1 MSKDIGTIH
10 LGLAKQFSGPE
21 TLKIWSWA
29 IQSCH
34 TYLIP
39 LRAHLSALPSLAAR
53 TQPGSEVNVSDDRSP
68 LLAQPCCRVLLQG
81 LGA

>member
-10 LGLAKQFSGPE
+10 LGLAKQFSGTE

-34 TYLIP
+34 TYLITASRTSQCAP
-39 LRAHLSALPSLAAR
+39 ELGRAR
-53 TQPGSEVNVSDDRSP
+53 TAWKRGQRF
-68 LLAQPCCRVLLQG
+68 
-81 LGA
+81 